1 MEGNIFFNTRL
12 ATVEDAPMPS
22 KSTSNN
28 HCFATVRGKTTR
40 EEKKDFEGEMKE

>member
-1 MEGNIFFNTRL
+1 
-12 ATVEDAPMPS
+12 MPS

-28 HCFATVRGKTTR
+28 HCFARVGGKTPR